1 MLVFA
6 AIALLLLPCPEAKE
20 KKAEQCTRWT
30 TKMGKCYAMYCG
42 AHNYDEAEEVC
53 KKANAHL
60 VSIHSKVENR
70 FIYLRQSVVAS
81 AVTPQGLRFC
91 THSIRSSLRWYL
103 SRPITEAADTMAS
116 TTLDR

>member
-70 FIYLRQSVVAS
+70 FIYQQDGQKLPVSKMQFHSKKCAETSMQRIPKKKKNVK
-81 AVTPQGLRFC
+81 AVF
-91 THSIRSSLRWYL
+91 
-103 SRPITEAADTMAS
+103 
-116 TTLDR
+116 